1 MSTQQD
7 LQERYTAALM
17 NAFGTPKRVLVR
29 GEGVHVWDAD
39 GRRYTDLLAG
49 IAVNSLGHAHPA
61 VLTAVA
67 EQFATLGHI
76 SNLFAS
82 KPQIRLAE
90 RLVAAA
96 GGGRVFFA
104 NSGAEANETA
114 FKIARLSG
122 RPRVIA
128 MENSFHGRTMGAL
141 ALTHT
146 QKYREPFEPLPGGV
160 EFVPFGDVGALEAA
174 MDDTVAAVVMEPIQG
189 ESGVLPASAEQLAAA
204 REITSRWGALLW
216 LDEVQTGMG
225 RCGELLCGRS
235 QGVDA
240 DLITLAK
247 GLAGGFP
254 IGACIAT
261 GPTADLLE
269 PGMHGSTFGG
279 NPMAAAAGNAVL
291 DVLEDGLLDQVRR
304 TGAWLVEQIEGLGH
318 PGIAGV
324 RGAGLLL
331 GIVLTKEVGTRIV
344 DLALADG
351 WLINSPRPDV
361 LRLAPPLVITQEELA
376 PFVAALPGWL
386 EQAGV

>member
-1 MSTQQD
+1 MLT
-7 LQERYTAALM
+7 E
-17 NAFGTPKRVLVR
+17 NRVSVKGICSKKQR
-29 GEGVHVWDAD
+29 IN
-39 GRRYTDLLAG
+39 GRLKK
-49 IAVNSLGHAHPA
+49 N
-61 VLTAVA
+61 
-67 EQFATLGHI
+67 QW
-76 SNLFAS
+76 
-82 KPQIRLAE
+82 
-90 RLVAAA
+90 
-96 GGGRVFFA
+96 
-104 NSGAEANETA
+104 
-114 FKIARLSG
+114 
-122 RPRVIA
+122 
-128 MENSFHGRTMGAL
+128 
-141 ALTHT
+141 
-146 QKYREPFEPLPGGV
+146 
-160 EFVPFGDVGALEAA
+160 
-174 MDDTVAAVVMEPIQG
+174 
-189 ESGVLPASAEQLAAA
+189 
-204 REITSRWGALLW
+204 EITSRWGALLW